1 MTEQYSIVY
10 IYIPQLLYPFIHQW
24 TILSLTNFFNMNVSR
39 DFSLPPPTLILGLT
53 ASLLRIL
60 NLVKLMSAG
69 ILPAYTLVA
78 VSILVLR

>member
-10 IYIPQLLYPFIHQW
+10 IYIPQLLYPFIHQL

-39 DFSLPPPTLILGLT
+39 DFSFPPPTLILGLT